1 MPTLNSQGRINAD
14 GTEQTVWDVTT
25 SKYFTGQLDLSN
37 MQSGDT
43 LIVKRYSQVRSA
55 SSLVLEWSETYT
67 NAQTGKNVIYFPPWA
82 SDVEYKVT
90 LQQTAGTNRAYD
102 FKLWEA

>member
-1 MPTLNSQGRINAD
+1 MPTLNSQGTTTAD
-14 GTEQTVWDVTT
+14 GTEQTLWDVTT
-25 SKYFTGQLDLSN
+25 SKYFTAQVDLQN

-43 LIVKRYSQVRSA
+43 TVIKRYSKVRAGST
-55 SSLVLEWSETYT
+55 LVMEWSETYT
-67 NAQTGKNVIYFPPWA
+67 GAQTGKNIIYFPPWA

-90 LQQTAGTNRAYD
+90 LTQTAGTFRNYD